1 MPTYD
6 FVDTETGDCFE
17 KFMSISAKEEY
28 LKENPHI
35 QQMLV
40 SAPAM
45 VSSAGTSNKVPDGF
59 KEVLAKIGENHAAS
73 KIGAEHGNKTMAQIK
88 AQEIVKKHR
97 EKHK

>member
-6 FVDTETGDCFE
+6 FVDTDTGDCFE

-28 LKENPHI
+28 LKENPNI

-45 VSSAGTSNKVPDGF
+45 VSSSGMNKVPEGF

-73 KIGAEHGNKTMAQIK
+73 NIGAEHGNKTMAQIK
-88 AQEIVKKHR
+88 AREIVKKHR